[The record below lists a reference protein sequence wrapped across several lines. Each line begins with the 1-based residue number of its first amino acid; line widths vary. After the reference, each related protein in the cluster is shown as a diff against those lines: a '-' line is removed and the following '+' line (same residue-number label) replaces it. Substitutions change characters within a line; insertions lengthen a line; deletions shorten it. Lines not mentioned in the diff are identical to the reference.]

1 MRKHCEYGKAIIDP
15 TTDGEAEL
23 ARKYSDLGLMPRQS
37 VESPLLTMAAS
48 IATTHH
54 ERFNGSGYPAG
65 IVGEAIPLEG
75 RITAI
80 VDVFDALHSPRPYKA
95 AFPTEKC
102 LEILQSGR
110 GTEFDPAILDAFL
123 SRIAEIIAVYR
134 DYAD

>member
-1 MRKHCEYGKAIIDP
+1 
-15 TTDGEAEL
+15 
-23 ARKYSDLGLMPRQS
+23 MPRGS
-37 VESPLLTMAAS
+37 YDSPLLTMAAS
-48 IATTHH
+48 IAMTHH
-54 ERFNGSGYPAG
+54 ERFDGSGYPNG
-65 IVGEAIPLEG
+65 IKGEAIPLEG

-110 GTEFDPAILDAFL
+110 ETEFDPTLLNALLNRLADIM
-123 SRIAEIIAVYR
+123 AVYW

>member
-1 MRKHCEYGKAIIDP
+1 
-15 TTDGEAEL
+15 
-23 ARKYSDLGLMPRQS
+23 
-37 VESPLLTMAAS
+37 
-48 IATTHH
+48 
-54 ERFNGSGYPAG
+54 
-65 IVGEAIPLEG
+65 LEG